1 MLDRPT
7 RRTTLKAGVAA
18 AAIGL
23 IPAPLRAAPAKLK
36 LRILE
41 TTDLHVAVFP
51 YDYYR
56 DKGDDTMG
64 LARTAAVLAAARAE
78 APNSLLFDNGDVIQ
92 GNPMGDYVAYQQGLK
107 DGQAHPIVKAMN
119 LLGYDCGTMGN
130 HEFNY
135 GLDYLGRAM
144 MQGAKFPLVCANL
157 LKPDGTTYL
166 PPTQILTR
174 TLKDEAGAAHE
185 VKIGVVGFVP
195 PQIMQWDKGHLDG
208 HVTTI
213 DIVDAARRHVPEL
226 RKAGAELVV
235 ALCHSGIA
243 GGQREGGEENA
254 ALFLAEVPGIDV
266 ILTGHQH
273 RVFPGPD
280 FAGID
285 GVDADRGTLHGIPA
299 VMAGFWGSHLGV
311 IDLDLEH
318 DGKAWKIAGF
328 KTEARP
334 IYERKD
340 RKVTPLVESKA
351 DVLAAAQAEHDATL
365 AYVRQPV
372 GEITAPITSYF
383 ALVADDP
390 SVQIVSQAQL
400 WYAAP
405 LLAGTAAAGLPLLSA
420 AAPFKAGGRG
430 GPDYYTSVP
439 AGPIAIKN
447 VADLYLYPNTV
458 RAVRVSGAVVREWL
472 ERSAGIFNRIDPAK
486 TDEQPLIDPGFP
498 SYNFDVIDG
507 VTYRI
512 DLSQPSR
519 YDGDGKLVAPDA
531 HRIVDLAFQGKPI
544 DEKQDFVVVT
554 NNYRAGGGGHFPGLD
569 GKNIVIEAPDTNRD
583 VLVRFIHEE
592 GRINPTADGNWSFV
606 PWPKTAV
613 VTFAGSPAAAQAA
626 VPPGLAIEP
635 AGDAGDGFAK
645 YRLTVAG

>member
-1 MLDRPT
+1 MTDRLS
-7 RRTTLKAGVAA
+7 RRTTLKAGVAVA
-18 AAIGL
+18 AAGL
-23 IPAPLRAAPAKLK
+23 VPAPLRAVTTPKIK

-78 APNSLLFDNGDVIQ
+78 ATNALLFDNGDVIQ
-92 GNPMGDYVAYQQGLK
+92 GNPMGDYMAYQRGL
-107 DGQAHPIVKAMN
+107 DGGEVHPIVKAMN
-119 LLGYDCGTMGN
+119 LLSYDCGTMGN

-135 GLDYLGRAM
+135 GLDYLGKAM
-144 MQGAKFPLVCANL
+144 MQGANFPLVCANL
-157 LKPDGTTYL
+157 LKPDGSTYL
-166 PPTQILTR
+166 PPYKVLER
-174 TLKDEAGAAHE
+174 TLQDEAGGPQP
-185 VKIGVVGFVP
+185 VRIGVIGFVP
-195 PQIMQWDKGHLDG
+195 PQIMQWDQGHLAG
-208 HVTTI
+208 HVTTT
-213 DIVDAARRHVPEL
+213 DIVDAARKFVPQL
-226 RKAGAELVV
+226 RKEGAEIVV

-243 GGQREGGEENA
+243 GGTRAGGEENA

-273 RVFPGPD
+273 LVFPGPD

-285 GVDADRGTLHGIPA
+285 GVDAERGTLHGIPA

-318 DGKAWKIAGF
+318 DGTAWRVAGF
-328 KTEARP
+328 KSEARP
-334 IYERKD
+334 IYDRKD
-340 RKVTPLVESKA
+340 RKVTPRVDSRP
-351 DVLAAAQAEHDATL
+351 DILAAAQPEHDATL

-372 GEITAPITSYF
+372 GEITAPITSF
-383 ALVADDP
+383 FSLVADDP
-390 SVQIVSQAQL
+390 SVQIVSRAQL
-400 WYAAP
+400 WYIGP

-458 RAVRVSGAVVREWL
+458 RAVRVSGAIVREWL

-486 TDEQPLIDPGFP
+486 TEEQPLIDTSFP

-512 DLSQPSR
+512 DLSQASR

-531 HRIVDLAFQGKPI
+531 HRITDLQFQGKPI
-544 DEKQDFVVVT
+544 DEKQEFVVAT
-554 NNYRAGGGGHFPGLD
+554 NNYRAGGGGSFPGLD
-569 GKNIVIEAPDTNRD
+569 GKNIVITAPDTNRD
-583 VLVRFIHEE
+583 VLVRYIHEQ
-592 GRINPTADGNWSFV
+592 GRINPTADGNWSFA
-606 PWPKTAV
+606 PLPKTVV
-613 VTFAGSPAAAQAA
+613 VTFPSAPAAAQA
-626 VPPGLAIEP
+626 VPAGLTIEP

-645 YRLTVAG
+645 YRLVFGG

>member
-1 MLDRPT
+1 MPDLT

-23 IPAPLRAAPAKLK
+23 APAPLRAAAPRLK

-64 LARTAAVLAAARAE
+64 LARTATVLAAARAE
-78 APNSLLFDNGDVIQ
+78 AGNVLLFDNGDVIQ
-92 GNPMGDYVAYQQGLK
+92 GNPMGDYVAYQQGLE
-107 DGQAHPIVKAMN
+107 GGAVHPIVKAMN
-119 LLGYDCGTMGN
+119 LLAYDCGTMGN

-135 GLDYLGRAM
+135 GLDYLGKAM
-144 MQGAKFPLVCANL
+144 MQGANFPLVCANL
-157 LKPDGTTYL
+157 LKTDGGPYL
-166 PPTQILTR
+166 PPYKVLER
-174 TLKDEAGAAHE
+174 TLKDDSGAA
-185 VKIGVVGFVP
+185 VPMKIGVIGFVP
-195 PQIMQWDKGHLDG
+195 PQIMQWDQGHLEG

-213 DIVDAARRHVPEL
+213 DIVDAAKKYVPEL

-243 GGQREGGEENA
+243 GGSREGGEENA

-285 GVDADRGTLHGIPA
+285 GVDAERGMLHGIPA
-299 VMAGFWGSHLGV
+299 VMAGFWGSHLGI
-311 IDLDLEH
+311 IDLELERE
-318 DGKAWKIAGF
+318 GSAWKVAAF

-340 RKVTPLVESKA
+340 RKVVPLVESKA
-351 DVLAAAQAEHDATL
+351 EALAAAQPEHDATL

-400 WYAAP
+400 WYVAP
-405 LLAGTAAAGLPLLSA
+405 LLAGTPAAGLPLLSA

-458 RAVRVSGAVVREWL
+458 RAVRVSGAIVREWL

-486 TDEQPLIDPGFP
+486 AEEQALIDPSFP

-519 YDGDGKLVAPDA
+519 YDGDGKLVAPDS
-531 HRIVDLAFQGKPI
+531 HRIVDLSFEGKPI
-544 DEKQDFVVVT
+544 DEKQEFVVVT
-554 NNYRAGGGGHFPGLD
+554 NNYRAGGGGSFPGLD
-569 GKNIVIEAPDTNRD
+569 GKNIVVEAPDTNRD
-583 VLVRFIHEE
+583 VLVRFIHEQ
-592 GRINPTADGNWSFV
+592 GKINPTADGNWSFV
-606 PWPKTAV
+606 PLPKTAI
-613 VTFAGSPAAAQAA
+613 VTFASAPAAAQAA
-626 VPPGLAIEP
+626 TPPGLGIEP
-635 AGDAGDGFAK
+635 MGDAGDGFAK
-645 YRLTVAG
+645 YRLVFEG

>member
-1 MLDRPT
+1 MTDRLT
-7 RRTTLKAGVAA
+7 RRTALKAGVTA

-23 IPAPLRAAPAKLK
+23 VPAPLRAATPRIK

-56 DKGDDTMG
+56 DRGDDTVG
-64 LARTAAVLAAARAE
+64 LARTATVLAAARAE
-78 APNSLLFDNGDVIQ
+78 ATNALLFDNGDVIQ
-92 GNPMGDYVAYQQGLK
+92 GNPMGDYMAYQQGLQ

-119 LLGYDCGTMGN
+119 LLGYDGGTMGN

-144 MQGAKFPLVCANL
+144 MDGADFPLVSANL
-157 LKPDGTTYL
+157 LKPDGSPYL
-166 PPTQILTR
+166 PPYTILTR
-174 TLKDEAGAAHE
+174 TLQDEAGGAHE
-185 VKIGVVGFVP
+185 VKIGVIGFVP
-195 PQIMQWDKGHLDG
+195 PQIMQWDQGHLDG
-208 HVTTI
+208 HVTTT
-213 DIVDAARRHVPEL
+213 DIVEAARRFLPQL
-226 RKAGAELVV
+226 RQEGAELVV

-243 GGQREGGEENA
+243 GGLREGGEENA

-285 GVDADRGTLHGIPA
+285 GVDAERGMLHGIPA

-318 DGKAWKIAGF
+318 DGAAWTVAGF

-334 IYERKD
+334 IYERRD
-340 RKVTPLVESKA
+340 RKVTPLVESRPEI
-351 DVLAAAQAEHDATL
+351 LAAAQPEHDATL

-372 GEITAPITSYF
+372 GEIAAPITSFF

-390 SVQIVSQAQL
+390 SVQIVARAQL
-400 WYAAP
+400 WYVAP

-420 AAPFKAGGRG
+420 AAPFKAGGRS
-430 GPDYYTSVP
+430 GPDYYTSIP
-439 AGPIAIKN
+439 AGPIAIRN

-458 RAVRVSGAVVREWL
+458 RAVRVSGAIVREWL
-472 ERSAGIFNRIDPAK
+472 ERSAGIFNRIDPAR
-486 TDEQPLIDPGFP
+486 TEEQPLIDPSFP

-507 VTYRI
+507 VSYRI
-512 DLSQPSR
+512 DLTQASR

-531 HRIVDLAFQGKPI
+531 HRIVDLEFQGEPI
-544 DEKQDFVVVT
+544 DEARDFVVVT
-554 NNYRAGGGGHFPGLD
+554 NNYRAGGGGGFPGLD
-569 GKNIVIEAPDTNRD
+569 GKTILVEAPDTNRD
-583 VLVRFIHEE
+583 VLVRYIHEQ
-592 GRINPTADGNWSFV
+592 GRINPTADGNWSFL
-606 PWPKTAV
+606 PLPKTVV
-613 VTFAGSPAAAQAA
+613 VTFASAPAAAQA
-626 VPPGLAIEP
+626 VPAGLTVEP

-645 YRLTVAG
+645 YRLLFAG